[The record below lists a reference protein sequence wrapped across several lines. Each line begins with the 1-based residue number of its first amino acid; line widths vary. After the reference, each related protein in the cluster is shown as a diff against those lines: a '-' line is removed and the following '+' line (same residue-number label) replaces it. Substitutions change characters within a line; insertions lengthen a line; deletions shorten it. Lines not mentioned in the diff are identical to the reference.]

1 MRMHKV
7 FVVDDEIVIREGL
20 RNNFPWEES
29 GFLLAGEAP
38 DGEIALSMLQDI
50 KPDILI
56 TDIKMP
62 FMDGLMLCRKIVRT
76 MPWIH
81 IVILSGYDDF
91 SYAREAISLGVKEYL
106 LKPVSAHE
114 LGEVLRRIAS
124 AIDEERRQQADY
136 EAMRRQLDSSSRF
149 MQERLL
155 LELLSGAE
163 GDLVLEQA
171 RKLRVNLLARWY
183 WVMLIA
189 TGEEDD
195 MLLVRAHTQR
205 LAEGSG
211 GAVNLCETGGR
222 IAVIVLGDSAEDLE
236 ERAFAFAQAV
246 KYEVERSVGVT
257 LRVAIGAPAE
267 GIDGVAGSYASAQDV
282 LRGMV
287 GRYDGTRIMDTVDLG
302 MQVGAKLMGLDVV
315 PLFEKLRYASSQEA
329 EEILKEHF
337 DSIGTVARQSV
348 IMANYLY
355 VDILLAAMRVIRE
368 NGGDPVEIIPEAV
381 QQQAGALKTF
391 SGHEDMVDSARGILL
406 KAIQFRDS
414 QTMSRYGSVIRSAC
428 AYIDQHYM
436 NPDMTLSD
444 VAKHVALSNNHFCT
458 VFSQEMGVTFIEYLT
473 KLRMK
478 KARDLLKSTDMR
490 SSEVSVAI
498 GYNDPHYFSYLFKKN
513 VGMNPRDYRN
523 SCKR

>member
-1 MRMHKV
+1 
-7 FVVDDEIVIREGL
+7 
-20 RNNFPWEES
+20 
-29 GFLLAGEAP
+29 
-38 DGEIALSMLQDI
+38 
-50 KPDILI
+50 
-56 TDIKMP
+56 
-62 FMDGLMLCRKIVRT
+62 MLCA
-76 MPWIH
+76 
-81 IVILSGYDDF
+81 G
-91 SYAREAISLGVKEYL
+91 
-106 LKPVSAHE
+106 
-114 LGEVLRRIAS
+114 
-124 AIDEERRQQADY
+124 
-136 EAMRRQLDSSSRF
+136 
-149 MQERLL
+149 
-155 LELLSGAE
+155 
-163 GDLVLEQA
+163 
-171 RKLRVNLLARWY
+171 
-183 WVMLIA
+183 
-189 TGEEDD
+189 
-195 MLLVRAHTQR
+195 
-205 LAEGSG
+205 
-211 GAVNLCETGGR
+211 
-222 IAVIVLGDSAEDLE
+222 
-236 ERAFAFAQAV
+236 V

-444 VAKHVALSNNHFCT
+444 VAKHVALSNNQFCT